1 MKLRL
6 LRWGNDPGFPRG
18 PPVLTKVL
26 YEEGWQ
32 GQVREGDVTAEA
44 EVKLGTAATSRGWK
58 RQEMVFPEPPDAA
71 SPAHTWVSAQRDLS
85 QRLALQSNAAIHLCC
100 LKL

>member
-1 MKLRL
+1 MIL
-6 LRWGNDPGFPRG
+6 DSPGG
-18 PPVLTKVL
+18 PLSSRRSL

-85 QRLALQSNAAIHLCC
+85 QRLALQNDAAIHLCR